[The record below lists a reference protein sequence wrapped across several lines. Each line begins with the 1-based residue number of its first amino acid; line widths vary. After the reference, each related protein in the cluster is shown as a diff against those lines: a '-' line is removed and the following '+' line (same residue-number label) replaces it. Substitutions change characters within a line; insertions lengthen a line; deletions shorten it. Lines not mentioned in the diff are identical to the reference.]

1 MAGYLIHEDDV
12 PLLHASMRAY
22 RNGSRNLP
30 VGQRAK
36 QPPAG
41 RPPIVAVLLED
52 LLSGETADAAV
63 LYLEETHETQMM
75 TLEGD
80 ILGGYF
86 QLGFRPTEAAPVEMT
101 GEIPFDATPLA
112 VQKALEDLPS
122 INPGDVEV
130 RLGER
135 IGRWLIT
142 FTGQYANRDVPLMG
156 TTNGLTAGLGGAVVV
171 SATTFWDDTGRT
183 ERVRNLIPVG
193 HPTPLVAGAMV
204 IALWFPRIGYGV
216 ISAEC
221 RDFELEPLDPYS
233 Y

>member
-1 MAGYLIHEDDV
+1 MAGYLIHEDDL
-12 PLLHASMRAY
+12 PILHASMRAY

-63 LYLEETHETQMM
+63 LYLEETNETQMV
-75 TLEGD
+75 TISGE
-80 ILGGYF
+80 ITGGFF
-86 QLGFRPTEAAPVEMT
+86 QLRFRPTEDAADET
-101 GEIPFDATPLA
+101 TLEIPFDATA
-112 VQKALEDLPS
+112 DDMQSALEDLPS

-130 RLGER
+130 RLGNN
-135 IGRWLIT
+135 IGRWFVT